1 MIFRRGKCFLEKHS
15 PAPRDWDAAN
25 GHLYNQGKTE
35 NEKNDNGPKHDEHH
49 PCPQAAPETADASQE
64 GQGPLCGTRPA
75 ESGQDRL
82 ARRVEAWARS
92 QAAKRP
98 ETFGCYRIL
107 SAGSLQR
114 LANRLRRAVNDLT
127 ARNVPRNEWPS
138 AFVMGFQPKVR
149 APYRTKKRMQ
159 MVQEYIQMYG
169 IPPGTPGVPQE
180 FIEAAAAQRKAAAAA
195 AQRKA
200 AAAAA
205 KTSRKGR
212 KANG

>member
-1 MIFRRGKCFLEKHS
+1 MKKTTMDRNTTNTTPVRKRPPK
-15 PAPRDWDAAN
+15 PPMPPKKVKARYAARA
-25 GHLYNQGKTE
+25 LLSLAKTGSNRE
-35 NEKNDNGPKHDEHH
+35 V
-49 PCPQAAPETADASQE
+49 
-64 GQGPLCGTRPA
+64 
-75 ESGQDRL
+75 

-92 QAAKRP
+92 QASKRP

-159 MVQEYIQMYG
+159 MVQEYIKMYG

-195 AQRKA
+195 A
-200 AAAAA
+200 

>member
-1 MIFRRGKCFLEKHS
+1 MKKTTMDRNTTNTTPVRKRPPK
-15 PAPRDWDAAN
+15 PPMPPKKVKARYAARA
-25 GHLYNQGKTE
+25 LLSLAKTGSNRE
-35 NEKNDNGPKHDEHH
+35 V
-49 PCPQAAPETADASQE
+49 
-64 GQGPLCGTRPA
+64 
-75 ESGQDRL
+75 

-195 AQRKA
+195 A
-200 AAAAA
+200 

>member
-1 MIFRRGKCFLEKHS
+1 MKKTTMDRNTTNTTPVRKRPPK
-15 PAPRDWDAAN
+15 PPMPPKKVKARYAARA
-25 GHLYNQGKTE
+25 LLSLAKTGSNRE
-35 NEKNDNGPKHDEHH
+35 V
-49 PCPQAAPETADASQE
+49 
-64 GQGPLCGTRPA
+64 
-75 ESGQDRL
+75 

-138 AFVMGFQPKVR
+138 AFIMGFQPKVR

-159 MVQEYIQMYG
+159 MVQEYIKMYG

-180 FIEAAAAQRKAAAAA
+180 FIEAAAAQRKAAAQAA
-195 AQRKA
+195 KARKA
-200 AAAAA
+200 P
-205 KTSRKGR
+205 KRG
-212 KANG
+212 

>member
-1 MIFRRGKCFLEKHS
+1 MKKTTMDRNTTNTTPVRKRPPK
-15 PAPRDWDAAN
+15 PPMPPKKVKARYAARA
-25 GHLYNQGKTE
+25 LLSLAKTGSNRE
-35 NEKNDNGPKHDEHH
+35 V
-49 PCPQAAPETADASQE
+49 
-64 GQGPLCGTRPA
+64 
-75 ESGQDRL
+75 

-149 APYRTKKRMQ
+149 APYRTQKRMQ
-159 MVQEYIQMYG
+159 MVQDYIKMYG

-195 AQRKA
+195 A
-200 AAAAA
+200 

>member
-1 MIFRRGKCFLEKHS
+1 MKKTTMDRNTTNTTPVRKRPPK
-15 PAPRDWDAAN
+15 PPMPPKKVKARYAARA
-25 GHLYNQGKTE
+25 LLSLAKTGSNRE
-35 NEKNDNGPKHDEHH
+35 VG
-49 PCPQAAPETADASQE
+49 
-64 GQGPLCGTRPA
+64 
-75 ESGQDRL
+75 
-82 ARRVEAWARS
+82 ARS

-149 APYRTKKRMQ
+149 SPYRTKKRMQ
-159 MVQEYIQMYG
+159 MVQEYIKMYG

-195 AQRKA
+195 A
-200 AAAAA
+200 